1 MALIGQFEIVA
12 TAPIS
17 LEGVHAQSAASPV
30 NNSDE
35 AGVENQG
42 TSAAAAIWAGLP
54 MSGTAS
60 EVVGMMAETRFIKT
74 VSERRT
80 VTSERGGRPV
90 PGRKSSI
97 SGEQQRAHRSLYVLS
112 TVESCIILNT
122 HNPVMV
128 GLPMGGNV
136 TEVAG
141 MTAKTRFIK
150 KG

>member
-1 MALIGQFEIVA
+1 MDQKLKLARKHLALIGQFEIVA
-12 TAPIS
+12 IAPIS
-17 LEGVHAQSAASPV
+17 LEVVHAQSAASPV
-30 NNSDE
+30 TNSDE

-97 SGEQQRAHRSLYVLS
+97 SGKQQ
-112 TVESCIILNT
+112 
-122 HNPVMV
+122 
-128 GLPMGGNV
+128 
-136 TEVAG
+136 
-141 MTAKTRFIK
+141 
-150 KG
+150 